1 MPKVTID
8 GLKQLKELSKLG
20 SMIKQGNRSVWH
32 EGKDKTFKTL
42 VGNMTHIDT
51 SSLLGSAEGKE
62 FPDGFFCGV
71 GKGNNSRTSKPI
83 KNYSIPQD
91 LGFRHYASGRT
102 IRGTNATK
110 IAVDTHMQNIVD
122 DLNTVV
128 FVAITRCL
136 YGAGK

>member
-1 MPKVTID
+1 MPKVTIT
-8 GLKQLKELSKLG
+8 GLKELKGLSKLG
-20 SMIKQGNRSVWH
+20 EMVKQGNKTVWH
-32 EGKDKTFKTL
+32 ESKDKTFKTL
-42 VGNMTHIDT
+42 VGNMTRIDT
-51 SSLLGSAEGKE
+51 GSLIGSAEAKE

-71 GKGNNSRTSKPI
+71 GKGNNSRTGKPV

-91 LGFRHYASGRT
+91 LGFQHYRNGR

-128 FVAITRCL
+128 FVAITRAL
-136 YGAGK
+136 YGAGR